1 LLVLVDRPAFES
13 QIQPSPFGLSELS
26 RAGIAAVLPLGPGTV
41 ALSGMRFGG
50 GLYAETEVV
59 VAAGVRVHP
68 MLLMGARLRWCHLAA
83 DRYGSASAVAVDA
96 SLAALPVEGLVLSA
110 LIRGLNRPA
119 IGESGE
125 PLPFEMAVGVA
136 YAPPGGM
143 EATVEWNQDVL
154 YEGSLDA
161 GVEYAPAPF
170 LRLRAGVTGAAR
182 TWTCG
187 MGLRYRGVAC
197 DYGVLL
203 HRVLGPA
210 HTLSVGYSFP

>member
-1 LLVLVDRPAFES
+1 
-13 QIQPSPFGLSELS
+13 
-26 RAGIAAVLPLGPGTV
+26 
-41 ALSGMRFGG
+41 MRFGG